1 MISGLLIIILEKSNL
16 IGILKAIGAKDV
28 SIRRIC
34 IYYACFIIGKGII
47 FGNIIGLA
55 LCYLQ
60 QQFKIVAIDPDMYY
74 MDRVPIGFS
83 WLLVPMN
90 IAMFLISV
98 AVLVLPS
105 MFISRIEPTRAIKFE

>member
-1 MISGLLIIILEKSNL
+1 
-16 IGILKAIGAKDV
+16 
-28 SIRRIC
+28 
-34 IYYACFIIGKGII
+34 
-47 FGNIIGLA
+47 
-55 LCYLQ
+55 
-60 QQFKIVAIDPDMYY
+60 MYY

-90 IAMFLISV
+90 IAMFMISV